1 VAANTHLS
9 IASWNLALNAALETV
24 LDGGFLEIYSGT
36 QPATPDTALSG
47 NTLLATLTLGT
58 PAFGAASAGTATAN
72 AIGSAAAAATA
83 TATFGRF
90 FKSNGT
96 TAVLDC
102 SVGTSAADI
111 ILNDVNITTGG
122 TVTVTSYSLSMPVG
136 Q

>member
-1 VAANTHLS
+1 MAANTHLS
-9 IASWNLALNAALETV
+9 IASWNLALNAALESV

-58 PAFGAASAGTATAN
+58 PAFGAASGGTATAN
-72 AIGSAAAAATA
+72 AIGSASAAATA

-90 FKSNGT
+90 FKSNGS

-102 SVGTSAADI
+102 SVGISSADI
-111 ILNDVNITTGG
+111 NLNATAIVTGA
-122 TVTVTSYSLSMPVG
+122 TVSVTAYSLSMPVG